1 MKSSKMNQNFE
12 DSLSILQ
19 EKDMVIG
26 QFNINFTFKNLIRGS
41 DLYFQIRIIGLLGPI
56 DALIDLFQI

>member
-12 DSLSILQ
+12 DFLSILQ